1 MLAEAPPHMPSTA
14 GTQGAQTPDFTG
26 MVAHVITQSVMLL
39 GSVTNIGMTGGI
51 VTLLARR

>member
-1 MLAEAPPHMPSTA
+1 MPSTA